1 MDSAR
6 IEDQRRKIAQRLNR
20 FQDLM
25 AEIDAAEII
34 TKSLH
39 NEAKSALGRAWEERK
54 SFVFDRALAMPE
66 SSLRDALL
74 RWHMDSSYVLAH
86 ANGVM
91 KKLDKSL
98 ADHGVCDE
106 GQDGYDLVVNL
117 KEDAEFYL
125 AQLERVKSTADKIR
139 TPQEIREQRTATR
152 ESALPAA
159 TKEQRGVA
167 QRAIEAL
174 MAEFRPAL
182 LETIECQLLAQKA
195 GVDDQLADL
204 EKDQGQDRE
213 RYRQFRESS
222 GWQCLARLYDTTGS
236 LGRGYRPGDIML
248 ADDWQTRLRALVI
261 READELANAF
271 THKQVSKLASLVAAE
286 NPIVRIG
293 GRISTGSG
301 ALEANLTV
309 ELERGDSFCMRTQVV
324 SSFSKYGRLFYRYP
338 TTFHDLVQRGTLIQ
352 KGLSEAEMRN
362 VFCGGQDACHA
373 ITNGR

>member
-6 IEDQRRKIAQRLNR
+6 IEDQRRKISQRLNR

-25 AEIDAAEII
+25 AEIDAAESI

-54 SFVFDRALAMPE
+54 SFVFERALAMPE

-74 RWHMDSSYVLAH
+74 RWHMDSSCVLAH

-98 ADHGVCDE
+98 VEHGVSDE
-106 GQDGYDLVVNL
+106 GRDGYDLVLSL

-125 AQLERVKSTADKIR
+125 AQLERVKATAAKIR
-139 TPQEIREQRTATR
+139 TPQQVREQKEAER

-159 TKEQRGVA
+159 TKEQRGIA
-167 QRAIEAL
+167 QNAIGAL

-182 LETIECQLLAQKA
+182 LEMIERQLLGQKA
-195 GVDDQLADL
+195 RIDDQLAELDKV
-204 EKDQGQDRE
+204 ESRDSAS
-213 RYRQFRESS
+213 YRQLRESS
-222 GWQCLARLYDTTGS
+222 GWQCLASLYDTAGS
-236 LGRGYRPGDIML
+236 LGRFYRPGDIML
-248 ADDWQTRLRALVI
+248 ADDWQARLRALAI
-261 READELANAF
+261 READELAAAF
-271 THKQVSKLASLVAAE
+271 SHKQVSKLASLVTAK
-286 NPIVRIG
+286 NPIARVD
-293 GRISTGSG
+293 GRVTTGSG

-309 ELERGDSFCMRTQVV
+309 ELEQGDSFCMRTQVV
-324 SSFSKYGRLFYRYP
+324 SSFSKYGRLFHRYP